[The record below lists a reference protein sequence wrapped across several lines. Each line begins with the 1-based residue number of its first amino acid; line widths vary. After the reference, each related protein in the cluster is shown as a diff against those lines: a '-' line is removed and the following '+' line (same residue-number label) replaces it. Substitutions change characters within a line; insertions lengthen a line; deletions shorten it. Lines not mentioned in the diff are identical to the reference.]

1 MRLRVVSRRDAPHR
15 GRGRGGKRGYI
26 NGGRPENKNI
36 IDSRFRK
43 DSSPSSSDFTFE
55 LVRSINLPRKCAAF
69 IADVAIPHTW
79 YNIDANNCNLYYVE
93 GQIGN
98 LVTPVGVLKLDAGN
112 YTGTSLATAIHDGLN
127 AGSSVSETT
136 LRVTTPPPGQSR
148 SQHHR

>member
-1 MRLRVVSRRDAPHR
+1 MADYPRKIL
-15 GRGRGGKRGYI
+15 
-26 NGGRPENKNI
+26 

-112 YTGTSLATAIHDGLN
+112 YTGTSLDSYPRRPQRG
-127 AGSSVSETT
+127 
-136 LRVTTPPPGQSR
+136 
-148 SQHHR
+148 